1 MAGKP
6 KRFINAPTEEHRK
19 VARAIVHEGK
29 SLAEALPLGGFSA
42 KQARK
47 GVTKL
52 LKTRPV
58 LMKAIADEWKKLEKK
73 HGPLINNPQLRERA
87 VLTRLIDNV
96 KMGRDKGVASCKLL
110 GQHRSLPM
118 WTPESMTGII
128 IIESPRTL
136 PPLPSIEDATVD
148 EDAAIVRHRF
158 FTASPEDVAWRGSP
172 EGQEAKRRLESEGLL

>member
-6 KRFINAPTEEHRK
+6 KRFINAPTEEHKK

-47 GVTKL
+47 GITKI

-73 HGPLINNPQLRERA
+73 HGPLINNHKLRERA

-110 GQHRSLPM
+110 GQHRDSNL
-118 WTPESMTGII
+118 WAPESMTEII
-128 IIESPRTL
+128 VIECPRVVLQL
-136 PPLPSIEDATVD
+136 PQLPASVD
-148 EDAAIVRHRF
+148 DDAIVRGRF
-158 FTASPEDVAWRGSP
+158 FSALPDDAAWRGSP
-172 EGQEAKRRLESEGLL
+172 EGQEAKRRLEADELL